1 MFGGH
6 FYHEKIRKTVALF
19 GALFNNLYVI
29 RKNSSGAAISQV
41 KVPLSYAPKRKFL
54 DRIRE
59 NPDLDDNTQVAV
71 KLPRMSFEITS
82 FAYDNQRQLTKVS
95 NFNTVGTAITNRQK
109 FYSPVPYNINF
120 QLNVYAKNQDD
131 ALQIV
136 EQILPTFNPQYTITI
151 KPFATEFPTFKE
163 DVPIIINGISFSDDF
178 EGTLEQRRT
187 IIYTLDF
194 EMKICF
200 YGAINTSDIIRTGIT
215 NLFVQEAGSADSDTQ
230 IERITTVPKPLST
243 IGLADSDFGFT
254 NTIDLTF
261 DSG

>member
-1 MFGGH
+1 MLGQYY
-6 FYHEKIRKTVALF
+6 YHEILRKTIISF
-19 GALFNNLYVI
+19 GTIFNDIHI
-29 RKNSSGAAISQV
+29 RHRDGAGKETSDMR
-41 KVPLSYAPKRKFL
+41 VPLAYGPMQKFL
-54 DRIRE
+54 ARLE
-59 NPDLDDNTQVAV
+59 QQPDLNRAV
-71 KLPRMSFEITS
+71 QITLPRMSFETTNI
-82 FAYDNQRQLTKVS
+82 AYDATRKGGITQTFKASDGSKLRKV
-95 NFNTVGTAITNRQK
+95 FM
-109 FYSPVPYNINF
+109 PVPYNVGF
-120 QLNVYAKNQDD
+120 ELNILVKLNDD

-163 DVPIIINGISFSDDF
+163 DIPIIINGVGFSDDF

-194 EMKICF
+194 EMKVCF
-200 YGAINTSDIIRTGIT
+200 YGAINTADIIRTGTT
-215 NLFVQEAGSADSDTQ
+215 NIFLQKEGTADSDVQ
-230 IERITTVPKPLST
+230 LERITTVPNPLST